1 MQLPLP
7 YLKVG
12 YLTAPPA
19 NNAVAPHKDWVRSQ
33 FILNHEGL
41 QQVILSMPVHYCC
54 TLFPAVIFVLCSL
67 VLQMPVH
74 PLSEVLV
81 LLT

>member
-19 NNAVAPHKDWVRSQ
+19 NNAIAPHKDWERSQ

-41 QQVILSMPVHYCC
+41 QQVILPMFILYSFCMLVPDHNP
-54 TLFPAVIFVLCSL
+54 FAV
-67 VLQMPVH
+67 
-74 PLSEVLV
+74 
-81 LLT
+81 